1 MSRRALL
8 RLTLLVV
15 LAFLNA
21 PTLIAQPPPRL
32 IADNRT
38 PYVVDVLVWNGPNGW
53 GFVSRLAPYTWQAFP
68 NAAAG
73 SVWRGVF
80 GQAVRQ
86 HTVNYT
92 YDQGYQGYQSVW
104 WIQ

>member
-1 MSRRALL
+1 MNRRCLV
-8 RLTLLVV
+8 RLAILLVV
-15 LAFLNA
+15 ALLAPAGL
-21 PTLIAQPPPRL
+21 TAQPPPRL

-38 PYVVDVLVWNGPNGW
+38 PYVVEVWVWNGANW
-53 GFVSRLAPYTWQAFP
+53 GFVSRLAPRTWQAFP

-73 SVWRGVF
+73 SLWRGLF

-86 HTVNYT
+86 HTVYYT
-92 YDQGYQGYQSVW
+92 YDQGYGGYQSVW